1 MTSPQV
7 LLLGGGLLALSAATV
22 ACATD
27 EPDVAPPVTATVAVP
42 AASTSEPHPV
52 GQAVR
57 IPGVTAILEQ
67 YREDEIQGLIS
78 VKTTNRSTS
87 TIVFEDLRLVWPGIA
102 ATEPYVRSTQLS
114 PGIRLDLR
122 VQQGTAACGDPP
134 ATTSIP
140 PTAAAVAIGNA
151 TIDGAAATLVEIP
164 IDDEDAILPRV
175 FARSCQDQRV
185 RWAADIRFGDSWT
198 TSTTASGEPAVLG
211 TLELRRNRSDETLTI
226 TEINGSVLLRIG
238 AVTPSQPVATLA
250 PGDDAATIPIRIVQ
264 SGNCADH
271 ALAESKKTFIIPIDL
286 AIGADESLAFTVRFD
301 TAAQQVLNPMIN
313 ESCGV
318 G

>member
-1 MTSPQV
+1 MRSRGV
-7 LLLGGGLLALSAATV
+7 LVLCGLLGVLAGW
-22 ACATD
+22 ACRAD
-27 EPDVAPPVTATVAVP
+27 EPDTASPVTATVATSAGATTTDRHP
-42 AASTSEPHPV
+42 ADEPI
-52 GQAVR
+52 Q

-87 TIVFEDLRLVWPGIA
+87 TIVFQDLRLVWPGIGA
-102 ATEPYVRSTQLS
+102 AEPLVRSTQLS
-114 PGIRLDLR
+114 PGVQFDVR
-122 VQQGTAACGDPP
+122 VQQGAAVCGDPP
-134 ATTSIP
+134 VTTSSA
-140 PTAAAVAIGNA
+140 PTDDAIAVGRA
-151 TIDGAAATLVEIP
+151 TIDGSSPRLVAVP
-164 IDDEDAILPRV
+164 IDDEYAILQRV

-185 RWAADIRFGDSWT
+185 RWAADLRFGDTWT
-198 TSTTASGEPAVLG
+198 PSTTASGEPAVLG
-211 TLELRRNRSDETLTI
+211 TIELRRNRSDEELTI

-238 AVTPSQPVATLA
+238 PATPSDPVVTLA
-250 PGDDAATIPIRIVQ
+250 PGDDAATIPIRIEQ

-286 AIGADESLAFTVRFD
+286 AIGGAESLAYTIRFD
-301 TAAQQVLNPMIN
+301 TAAQLILNPMIN